1 MQRRLL
7 VIGLMIL
14 LVVGT
19 IAPYITLQA
28 QDTVT
33 IQLSVP
39 NFNRDAFS
47 DQMIADFESAN
58 PGVKVNILKNDTG
71 VPSVAGGLTAYF
83 DAIQKYMSSA
93 DVLFIDPRRT
103 PVSPAATQAGYFLDL
118 APLVAQDT
126 AINVDD
132 FFPNIWTS
140 YQWDKGLWVLPNAAD
155 VMVMS
160 YDPAAFQKA
169 GIAEPSDKWTLD
181 DLISAT
187 NKLTQKDAEGKV
199 TVPGL
204 SIAPASNVLPLFR
217 SLLPEGLFDAS
228 AVPNTPKID
237 KPAVEAMLD
246 AWSTQL
252 DQAGLISGG
261 FQEASVIPMS
271 IGSISNLMFQRVNSG
286 SSQRKIIMLPGGKA
300 GLSVQGFAVSS
311 GTQYPEQAYKLAAFL
326 TTRGELANRSAISPA
341 RKSLVGKQTAGAGG
355 QGGGPGGGPGGPRR
369 NVTPEQQAL
378 IDQALANG
386 IPYAEMRYMEYLQAA
401 LNKMK
406 TDKLDAK
413 GALQA
418 VDAQAVQ
425 DQAAALDKKQ
435 SNVVA
440 VATPIPVVALAPGK
454 VAVKFGLSSFTSPLP
469 NQDKW
474 NKSIQDFVASDPQV
488 GRIDLDTRPGFGGQ
502 ISGFTDAYDCFYL
515 SYNAVPN
522 TDLGL
527 LIALD
532 SFLAADKSFDKDDV
546 IGNVM
551 AQLQRDNKT
560 WAFPIIITPT
570 ILDYNSDQF
579 NKAGVPAPTN
589 GWTIDAFKDA
599 MKTLKL
605 SPQDPPPFI
614 ASNTA
619 GAHLLILIAAYGGL
633 PIDYRTNPVTINFT
647 DPATVDAIR
656 QVLDL
661 AKQGYIKYDA
671 LSNFAFD
678 NRIDRTADV
687 YTDNLNSFN
696 ARQRTADPSKA
707 DPYKPTSYPKG
718 KFTGVS
724 YNIGTMYVSAKSQN
738 PEACYRWI
746 SELSRHPDLFS
757 AMPARRSLISDPAV
771 VASQGQ
777 DVTALY
783 NQIDELMKDTNVVAF
798 PSVGGAGGAGIT
810 GFLMQHWLYQAFDSY
825 VLKEGDLDS
834 ALKEAEGYAKGF
846 QDCVANIPPFDPS
859 TQNQRNYNQQFA
871 ECARKVDPNL
881 KGLFG
886 G

>member
-1 MQRRLL
+1 
-7 VIGLMIL
+7 
-14 LVVGT
+14 
-19 IAPYITLQA
+19 
-28 QDTVT
+28 
-33 IQLSVP
+33 
-39 NFNRDAFS
+39 
-47 DQMIADFESAN
+47 
-58 PGVKVNILKNDTG
+58 
-71 VPSVAGGLTAYF
+71 
-83 DAIQKYMSSA
+83 
-93 DVLFIDPRRT
+93 
-103 PVSPAATQAGYFLDL
+103 
-118 APLVAQDT
+118 
-126 AINVDD
+126 
-132 FFPNIWTS
+132 
-140 YQWDKGLWVLPNAAD
+140 
-155 VMVMS
+155 
-160 YDPAAFQKA
+160 
-169 GIAEPSDKWTLD
+169 
-181 DLISAT
+181 
-187 NKLTQKDAEGKV
+187 
-199 TVPGL
+199 
-204 SIAPASNVLPLFR
+204 
-217 SLLPEGLFDAS
+217 
-228 AVPNTPKID
+228 
-237 KPAVEAMLD
+237 
-246 AWSTQL
+246 
-252 DQAGLISGG
+252 
-261 FQEASVIPMS
+261 MS

-341 RKSLVGKQTAGAGG
+341 RKSLVGKQAAGG

-369 NVTPEQQAL
+369 NITPEQQAL

-386 IPYAEMRYMEYLQAA
+386 IPYAEMRYMDYLQAA

-440 VATPIPVVALAPGK
+440 VATPVPVTALAPGK
-454 VAVKFGLSSFTSPLP
+454 VAIKFGLSSFTSPLP

-474 NKSIQDFVASDPQV
+474 NKIIQDFVASDPQV

-502 ISGFTDAYDCFYL
+502 ISGFTDNYDCFYL

-522 TDLGL
+522 TNLGL
-527 LIALD
+527 LISLD
-532 SFLAADKSFDKDDV
+532 SFMAADKSFDKADV

-560 WAFPIIITPT
+560 WAFPIVITPT

-579 NKAGVPAPTN
+579 NKAGVPAPTS

-599 MKTLKL
+599 MKALKL

-619 GAHLLILIAAYGGL
+619 GAHLLILMAAYGGL

-678 NRIDRTADV
+678 NRVDRTADV

-746 SELSRHPDLFS
+746 SELSKHPDLFS

-771 VASQGQ
+771 VASQGK

-783 NQIDELMKDTNVVAF
+783 NQIDELMKDANVVAF

-825 VLKEGDLDS
+825 VLKDGDLDT

-846 QDCVANIPPFDPS
+846 QGCVANIPPFDPS

-871 ECARKVDPNL
+871 DCASKVDPNL

-886 G
+886 GGN